1 MAQTQRNVEMDNMKF
16 ENFVKIEKKEI
27 EYRLKTLP
35 DYYADLVKLGE
46 FKDGD
51 FYISKEAIASY
62 NKNRPVKNN
71 TKTET
76 KRASATSAE
85 YVNPSGPPMT
95 ELVTNF
101 SKSIFAWAKAGF
113 KVVSEEDFAKRKEIC
128 GSCEFWK
135 GDANMGTG
143 KCLKCGCSGAKLWLA
158 TSTCP
163 INKWGQVIAQ
173 EHQSPTTE
181 TPGGQS
187 TQASQ

>member
-1 MAQTQRNVEMDNMKF
+1 MAAAGLMLNYVVNMNTDNV
-16 ENFVKIEKKEI
+16 VKIVKE
-27 EYRLKTLP
+27 ELERRLKALP
-35 DYYADLVKLGE
+35 KYYEGLVKLGE

-51 FYISKEAIASY
+51 FYISKEKIAEY
-62 NKNRPVKNN
+62 NNNNKNNLNYK
-71 TKTET
+71 KTEQP
-76 KRASATSAE
+76 KVQKEHVSSA
-85 YVNPSGPPMT
+85 GPPMT

-113 KVVSEEDFAKRKEIC
+113 KVASEEDFAKRKEIC

-163 INKWGQVIAQ
+163 INKWGEVTAQ
-173 EHQSPTTE
+173 EHQSPKTE
-181 TPGGQS
+181 TPGDQS